1 MTTKTGTGSLRA
13 GLLSA
18 ATFSLTALGAAIG
31 IAASDSAHALVTS
44 ANSSPAAAVDT
55 SNTRPYWVGLMI
67 RGEAGNSGGFCTGL
81 LINPRTVL
89 FAAHCVDGLAPAD
102 YDGNAPGN
110 RAQVGYTTDPTFG
123 RTNAREWLF
132 GQDFVVPA
140 GDARVADASS
150 VMVWYDP
157 RSRNG
162 SANDPN
168 NGTFLPADVAI
179 AGFDR
184 ATELLGRDAQSGI
197 GLLFTPL
204 SSQVQVTI
212 GGFGAS
218 GNGQDGTRTGNVD
231 AAYQRRLG
239 QNMLGFLGD
248 ERTIS
253 VGIYPIGTADLLNP
267 TGGGIYYQD
276 LYWADFDDPNRATRP
291 FFNGPGA
298 DAMCLPSNA
307 SCRLD
312 HDPLPGAAIA
322 GEAIT
327 GSGDSGSPLVTNAF
341 GRDVSL
347 GVLSQ
352 GSRFFYESLGNP
364 DDNFVR
370 FTDFANYGT
379 MAGYNPLFLF
389 WDQIVVNNPYKYAR
403 AVAGDGEWTDTAH
416 WVQEIDPLYYTLAG
430 SSLVNALPGTP
441 ALGSS
446 GAAPNF
452 GAITPSPSPAAEC
465 AFTGTCPPTG
475 GTVAPA
481 VTDPVPLPTNT
492 AMPGHEDH
500 SAGIT
505 LADVTPTLAVPG
517 YESRI
522 TGRLASAEA
531 SDSLYAGQ
539 PGSVESISGEA
550 LISGAPVNTAST
562 GEGTIPGTPVNSADT
577 TALWSSGTLIGV
589 NTGTLTGP
597 GTTGFSPNNTI
608 GTAGLQNST
617 RWFEVNLRNAGTTYL
632 TGATVT
638 IDRLSIRAAAAGL
651 NIRSGARLNTEIS
664 SFLDLGSFTVNGIFA
679 PSRLTVAGGL
689 LTGTGSILTTAPSGA
704 GLLING
710 GVLTPGTS
718 PTVSS
723 AGTMAITGNTAFALA
738 GVYGVDLASASLADR
753 INITGALQLGGG
765 LAVSSLGSYI
775 PTFGTQWTIAN
786 ASAGVTGSFSAIAS
800 NLPGVLRP
808 QVATVG
814 NNVILSIIALPYANA
829 GNYESPEQIEVA
841 TTLDH
846 IRNMA
851 GGYAALSS
859 LFNSLDVTPTN
870 SLDEMMEALTP
881 LNAFVAQGVTQGLTG
896 LVSGSIV
903 DRSDQLSDGLG
914 HGFDASGASA
924 MLNASALQ
932 ASADPFDAM
941 MMGATAVVAAQEAA
955 AETAERA
962 ASIRLREGWG
972 GFFDISTLLSSTYEA
987 TPFAGDADLTGT
999 TGTLGFDYGFSDGAF
1014 AGFSFSYGTS
1024 DADLSLPLQTAEA
1037 DSWGIT
1043 VYGGVHEGDSFLN
1056 GYLGY
1061 SGQTYDLERI
1071 VPLVL
1076 GAQTL
1081 VATPD
1086 GETWSAGAKMG
1097 FDLTSGSGTFTP
1109 YASIDAKWISIDSY
1123 TETGGSAA
1131 MAFDSVDTALIDA
1144 RIGMEYAGLF
1154 ETGDG
1159 VLRPKL
1165 GLAWVI
1171 DVQSDDNVLNTA
1183 FAAFPAA
1190 PLTFVGSQRD
1200 SGWME
1205 YEAGLEYETSNF
1217 GLALTYT
1224 GGDNGVLNYNQLAGR
1239 VSFSW

>member
-1 MTTKTGTGSLRA
+1 MTAKTGTRNLRA
-13 GLLSA
+13 GLLNA
-18 ATFSLTALGAAIG
+18 ATFTAAAVG
-31 IAASDSAHALVTS
+31 IALAGASVQTADALVTS
-44 ANSSPAAAVDT
+44 PNSSPAASVDT
-55 SNTRPYWVGLMI
+55 GNTRPYWVGLAI
-67 RGEAGNSGGFCTGL
+67 RNEAGNSGETCTGL

-89 FAAHCVDGLAPAD
+89 FAAHCVDGLAPAA

-110 RAQVGYTTDPTFG
+110 RAQVGYTTDPTIG

-132 GQDFVVPA
+132 GQDFAVPA
-140 GDARVADASS
+140 GDARTFDASS

-162 SANDPN
+162 SAHDAN
-168 NGTFLPADVAI
+168 NETFLPADIAL

-184 ATELLGRDAQSGI
+184 STELLGRDAQSGI

-204 SSQVQVTI
+204 SGQVQVTI
-212 GGFGAS
+212 GGYGAS
-218 GNGQDGTRTGNVD
+218 GDGETGVRTGAID

-239 QNMLGFLGD
+239 QNMLSFLGS
-248 ERTIS
+248 ERNIAI
-253 VGIYPIGTADLLNP
+253 GIYPVATADILAP
-267 TGGGIYYQD
+267 TGGAIFYQD

-298 DAMCLPSNA
+298 DPLCLPSNA
-307 SCRLD
+307 NCRLD
-312 HDPLPGAAIA
+312 HDPFPGAAIA

-352 GSRFFYESLGNP
+352 GSRYFYESIGNP

-370 FTDFANYGT
+370 FTDFSNFGT
-379 MAGYNPLFLF
+379 AAGYNPLFLF
-389 WDQIVVNNPYKYAR
+389 WDQIVVNNPYKYVQA
-403 AVAGDGEWTDTAH
+403 AAGDGEWTNAAH

-430 SSLVNALPGTP
+430 TSLVNALPSTP
-441 ALGSS
+441 ALGTSS
-446 GAAPNF
+446 ATPNF
-452 GAITPSPSPAAEC
+452 GGINASPSPAATC
-465 AFTGTCPPTG
+465 AFTNTCPPTG
-475 GTVAPA
+475 GTADPAP
-481 VTDPVPLPTNT
+481 VVDPVPAPTT
-492 AMPGHEDH
+492 IATPGAEDH
-500 SAGIT
+500 SAAIT
-505 LADVTPTLAVPG
+505 LADVTPRLATPG

-522 TGRLASAEA
+522 TGGLASAEA
-531 SDSLYAGQ
+531 SGTLYVGQ
-539 PGSVESISGEA
+539 PGSIESISGEA
-550 LISGAPVNTAST
+550 LIAGAPANTASSN
-562 GEGTIPGTPVNSADT
+562 EGTIPGTPANTADT

-597 GTTGFSPNNTI
+597 GTTNFVPDNTL
-608 GTAGLQNST
+608 GTPGLQNST
-617 RWFEVNLRNAGTTYL
+617 RWFEVNLRNAGTTFL
-632 TGATVT
+632 TGTTVT
-638 IDRLSIRAAAAGL
+638 IDRLSVRAASAGL
-651 NIRSGARLNTEIS
+651 NIRAGARLNTEIS
-664 SFLDLGSFTVNGIFA
+664 SFLDLGTLTVNGIFA

-689 LTGTGSILTTAPSGA
+689 LTGTGSLLTTATSGA
-704 GLLING
+704 GLLVNG
-710 GVLTPGTS
+710 GVLSPGNGAAT
-718 PTVSS
+718 

-738 GVYGVDLASASLADR
+738 GLYGVDLASASLADR
-753 INITGALQLGGG
+753 INITGQLQLGGG
-765 LAVSSLGSYI
+765 LAVNALAGYI

-786 ASAGVTGSFSAIAS
+786 ASAGVTGSFGTIGS

-808 QVATVG
+808 QVSTSG
-814 NNVILSIIALPYANA
+814 NNVILSIIALPYAAA
-829 GNYESPEQIEVA
+829 GTYESPEQIEVA
-841 TTLDH
+841 TTLDQ

-859 LFNSLDVTPTN
+859 LFNSLDVTPTGA
-870 SLDEMMEALTP
+870 LDDMMEALTP
-881 LNAFVAQGVTQGLTG
+881 LNSFAAQGLAQSMTG
-896 LVSGSIV
+896 LVTSSIV
-903 DRSDQLSDGLG
+903 DRSDQLSDGFG

-955 AETAERA
+955 AETAQKA
-962 ASIRLREGWG
+962 ASIKLREGWG
-972 GFFDISTLLSSTYEA
+972 GFFDISALLSSGYET

-999 TGTLGFDYGFSDGAF
+999 TGTLGLDYGFSDGSF

-1024 DADLSLPLQTAEA
+1024 EADLAVPQQTAEA
-1037 DSWGIT
+1037 DSWGVT
-1043 VYGGVHEGDSFLN
+1043 VYGGVHEGSSFLN

-1061 SGQTYDLERI
+1061 SGQTYDLSRV
-1071 VPLVL
+1071 VPLML

-1097 FDLTSGSGTFTP
+1097 FDLASGSGTFTP
-1109 YASIDAKWISIDSY
+1109 YAAIDAKWISIDSY
-1123 TETGGSAA
+1123 AETGGSAA
-1131 MAFDSVDTALIDA
+1131 MAFDKVDTALIDA
-1144 RIGMEYAGLF
+1144 RIGLEYAGVF
-1154 ETGDG
+1154 ETGGG

-1190 PLTFVGSQRD
+1190 PLTFVGSERD
-1200 SGWME
+1200 SGWVE
-1205 YEAGLEYETSNF
+1205 YEAGLEYEASSF
-1217 GLALTYT
+1217 GVALTYT
-1224 GGDNGVLNYNQLAGR
+1224 GGDNGVLSYNQLSGR
-1239 VSFSW
+1239 VSFAW